1 MRLSSPRLSLEAIA
15 KLEASHSVF
24 PAERVPDS
32 DYRVF
37 TFEDARP
44 APPAAPAAPS
54 GPDPRE
60 VAELHAR
67 AVATAEQR
75 GYERGRAEGRVELER
90 EVSRLKEQ
98 LQGAIG
104 ALHGALERME
114 ADAVTDSARLGLMVG
129 EKLARRALEVD
140 PMALEAMIE
149 SAAEHLEED
158 PRMKVT
164 AEPAL
169 AAQVRALV
177 QPLTQ
182 RLGLDE
188 LVVQEDPRLE
198 PGDLVVH
205 RGSTTLDARI
215 RARLARVQE
224 ALVRELGL
232 ELEGLDG
239 TAGRGQSEGEAL

>member
-1 MRLSSPRLSLEAIA
+1 
-15 KLEASHSVF
+15 
-24 PAERVPDS
+24 
-32 DYRVF
+32 
-37 TFEDARP
+37 
-44 APPAAPAAPS
+44 
-54 GPDPRE
+54 
-60 VAELHAR
+60 
-67 AVATAEQR
+67 
-75 GYERGRAEGRVELER
+75 
-90 EVSRLKEQ
+90 
-98 LQGAIG
+98 
-104 ALHGALERME
+104 
-114 ADAVTDSARLGLMVG
+114 
-129 EKLARRALEVD
+129 
-140 PMALEAMIE
+140 
-149 SAAEHLEED
+149 
-158 PRMKVT
+158 MKVT

-239 TAGRGQSEGEAL
+239 AAGRQESEGEAL